1 MRLTP
6 SDRDFKMVST
16 VATETKETQVE
27 TIGQRLRRLRTERRL
42 SQRELSS
49 PGVSYAY
56 ISRIEAGTRQPSV
69 KALRMLARKLGV
81 SAGYLETGSEL
92 GAEEER
98 ELRLSDAELKL
109 RLGEDPKE
117 AEKVVAQVL
126 GEAVQA
132 GDKTAATRARITL
145 GLAAAQQGNDENAVG
160 LLEEAI
166 EAAEISPR
174 DRPDVFAT
182 LGQSYVA
189 QGMPS
194 RAVELFERSL
204 AHVSEEAP
212 DDVSAQVRFASYLS
226 SALSDMGEV
235 ERAEAVMSEALDRAE
250 GFSDPYTRVRLYWS
264 LARLSEFKGKY
275 VAALDY
281 ARRAVALLQATDDSL
296 HLARAHLLSAWIMGA
311 QGNSEASGRHLE
323 LAERLLGPHPEPID
337 LARLRTEQA
346 KRAALLGEGDEAV
359 ARAREALK
367 LLGDSYEVDQGSAAW
382 ALAEGLALQG
392 DVDKAGKEF
401 DRAVKLLSDNR
412 RLREAAQAARGWGRM
427 LRNAGRE
434 AEALDVL
441 ERATDLAVRGENTE
455 TTRRR

>member
-1 MRLTP
+1 MRLTA
-6 SDRDFKMVST
+6 SDRDFKISST
-16 VATETKETQVE
+16 VATQVAPDQAE

-81 SAGYLETGSEL
+81 SADYLETGSEL

-98 ELRLSDAELKL
+98 ELRLADAELKL
-109 RLGEDPKE
+109 RLGEDPKA
-117 AEKVVAQVL
+117 AE
-126 GEAVQA
+126 EAVSKVLDEAILA
-132 GDKTAATRARITL
+132 GDTTAATRARTTL
-145 GLAAAQQGNDENAVG
+145 GLAAAQRGDDSRAVE

-166 EAAEISPR
+166 SSAELSPR

-182 LGQSYVA
+182 LGQSLV
-189 QGMPS
+189 GLGTPG

-204 AHVSEEAP
+204 AQVSEEAP
-212 DDVSAQVRFASYLS
+212 DDVSAQVRFSSYLS

-235 ERAEAVMSEALDRAE
+235 ERAQEVMSDALARAE
-250 GFSDPYTRVRLYWS
+250 GFADPYTRVRLYWS
-264 LARLSEFKGKY
+264 LARLSEFEGKY
-275 VAALDY
+275 PAALDY
-281 ARRAVALLQATDDSL
+281 ARRAIALLQATDDSL

-311 QGNSEASGRHLE
+311 QGNAEASGRHLE
-323 LAERLLGPHPEPID
+323 LAERLLGPHPESVD

-346 KRAALLGEGDEAV
+346 KRAALLGDGDEAV
-359 ARAREALK
+359 GRAREALE
-367 LLGDSYEVDQGSAAW
+367 LLGDSYELDQGSAAW

-392 DVDKAGKEF
+392 DVDAAGKEF
-401 DRAVKLLSDNR
+401 DRAVTLLSDNR

-441 ERATDLAVRGENTE
+441 ERATDLAVRGENSE
-455 TTRRR
+455 TPRRR

>member
-1 MRLTP
+1 M
-6 SDRDFKMVST
+6 SNT
-16 VATETKETQVE
+16 VATEVGAPAAE
-27 TIGQRLRRLRTERRL
+27 TIGQRLRRLRTERRM

-81 SAGYLETGSEL
+81 SAEYLETGSEL
-92 GAEEER
+92 GAEEAR
-98 ELRLSDAELKL
+98 ELRLADAELKL
-109 RLGEDPKE
+109 RLGEDP
-117 AEKVVAQVL
+117 AAA
-126 GEAVQA
+126 EAVLTEVLQEAIGA
-132 GDKTAATRARITL
+132 GDRTAATRAQMTM
-145 GLAAAQQGNDENAVG
+145 GLAAAQRGEDAKAVE

-166 EAAEISPR
+166 GSSELSAR

-189 QGMPS
+189 LGMPA

-204 AHVSEEAP
+204 AEVSEQAP

-226 SALSDMGEV
+226 SALSDMGDIEQ
-235 ERAEAVMSEALDRAE
+235 AESVMTDALARSE
-250 GFSDPYTRVRLYWS
+250 GSSDPYTRVRLYWS
-264 LARLSEFKGKY
+264 LARLSEFEGKY
-275 VAALDY
+275 MSALDY
-281 ARRAVALLQATDDSL
+281 VRRAIALLQATDDSL

-311 QGNSEASGRHLE
+311 QGNAEGSGRHLE
-323 LAERLLGPHPEPID
+323 LAERLLGPHPEAVD

-346 KRAALLGEGDEAV
+346 KRAALIGDGGEAET
-359 ARAREALK
+359 RAREALE
-367 LLGDSYEVDQGSAAW
+367 LLGDSYPLDVGSAAW
-382 ALAEGLALQG
+382 ALAEGLALKG
-392 DVDKAGKEF
+392 ETDKAGKEF
-401 DRAVKLLSDNR
+401 ERAVKLLGDNR

-441 ERATDLAVRGENTE
+441 ERATDLTVRGENPE
-455 TTRRR
+455 TTNRRR